1 MAVIVINHEE
11 FMSQEMPKS
20 STYHLLMVTCMDV
33 ILVEGKT
40 RKGNEVKSARYDPHM
55 DDYQTLGGAED
66 PPSYRSLSNI

>member
-1 MAVIVINHEE
+1 
-11 FMSQEMPKS
+11 
-20 STYHLLMVTCMDV
+20 MVTCMDV

-40 RKGNEVKSARYDPHM
+40 RKGNEVKSPRYDPHM

>member
-1 MAVIVINHEE
+1 
-11 FMSQEMPKS
+11 MSQEMPKS
-20 STYHLLMVTCMDV
+20 STYHHFDGHMHAMHVTIKMHCMDV